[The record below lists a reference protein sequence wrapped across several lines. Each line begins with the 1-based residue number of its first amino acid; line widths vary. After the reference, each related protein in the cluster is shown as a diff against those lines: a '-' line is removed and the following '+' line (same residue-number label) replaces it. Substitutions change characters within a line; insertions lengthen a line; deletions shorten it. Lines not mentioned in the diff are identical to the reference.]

1 MQLYSD
7 YVFLHKKIM
16 EAKFSRTG
24 TTLGRWDPHETHTHR
39 RRMSRLDHRSPDGM
53 SFEGSPAS
61 SSLPLA
67 ETTFDAAVDISSVAR
82 PDESLQNATTSAPRT
97 RAVRSSLATHDW
109 DLILGNRNLDE
120 YERES
125 GNHEDLNHIPTI
137 GALNI
142 DYRMLTRISEN
153 ELQDV
158 RMLNTQLEPPAVKA
172 LVYALV
178 RSKTVY
184 SVTLSGCGLDDR

>member
-1 MQLYSD
+1 MRGVCQADERETMGRSE
-7 YVFLHKKIM
+7 H
-16 EAKFSRTG
+16 SPGG
-24 TTLGRWDPHETHTHR
+24 TSTAPA
-39 RRMSRLDHRSPDGM
+39 SP
-53 SFEGSPAS
+53 SPGSPAA
-61 SSLPLA
+61 LPA
-67 ETTFDAAVDISSVAR
+67 DRATDAASR
-82 PDESLQNATTSAPRT
+82 HGETATAAPKT
-97 RAVRSSLATHDW
+97 RAVKSSLAAHDW
-109 DLILGNRNLDE
+109 DLILGNRDLDE
-120 YERES
+120 YERAS
-125 GNHEDLNHIPTI
+125 GDHEDLNHIPTI

-184 SVTLSGCGLDDR
+184 SVTLSGCGLDDRCVRARPGGRAGRGPPERTD